1 MGIFLKFLSSF
12 RNEKL
17 DQNEEVFYLDSNFPS
32 LISETSENNDS
43 KVLNIKRTRPEY
55 HLEENDINKNKKF
68 KSRTEIE
75 ITNRISNLEQ
85 EVKKLNQRLDLIEN
99 KIIIKDDYSYEILSP
114 DLRGIICYPPK
125 GVRELTFELVF
136 KNNGKKDWPENTKL
150 IIDRKNTNFLTN
162 FTEINL
168 GFLGVGEEK
177 KIKIYIDLV
186 GKLEEQKYQFVL
198 NFFVQNEVIKPKI
211 YINFQV
217 KDNTVSDFRNLY
229 EISENIASNT
239 FVKREIE
246 KNNGDFPKT
255 YNNILWKSVN
265 DPKEN
270 PKKKKN

>member
-1 MGIFLKFLSSF
+1 MGIFLKLLSSF

-43 KVLNIKRTRPEY
+43 KVLNIKRTRPKY
-55 HLEENDINKNKKF
+55 DLEENDINKNKKF

-198 NFFVQNEVIKPKI
+198 NFFIQNEVIKPKI

-265 DPKEN
+265 DSKEN
-270 PKKKKN
+270 PKKKN

>member
-17 DQNEEVFYLDSNFPS
+17 DQNEEIFYLDSNFPS

-55 HLEENDINKNKKF
+55 DLEENDINKNKKF

-265 DPKEN
+265 NLKEN

>member
-1 MGIFLKFLSSF
+1 M
-12 RNEKL
+12 
-17 DQNEEVFYLDSNFPS
+17 
-32 LISETSENNDS
+32 
-43 KVLNIKRTRPEY
+43 
-55 HLEENDINKNKKF
+55 
-68 KSRTEIE
+68 
-75 ITNRISNLEQ
+75 
-85 EVKKLNQRLDLIEN
+85 
-99 KIIIKDDYSYEILSP
+99 
-114 DLRGIICYPPK
+114 
-125 GVRELTFELVF
+125 F

-198 NFFVQNEVIKPKI
+198 IFFVQNEVIKPKI

-265 DPKEN
+265 NLKEN
-270 PKKKKN
+270 PKKKN

>member
-12 RNEKL
+12 KNEKL
-17 DQNEEVFYLDSNFPS
+17 DQNEEIFYLDSNFPS

-43 KVLNIKRTRPEY
+43 KVLNIKRTRPKY
-55 HLEENDINKNKKF
+55 DLEENDINKNKKF

-265 DPKEN
+265 NLKEN
-270 PKKKKN
+270 PKKKN

>member
-17 DQNEEVFYLDSNFPS
+17 DQNEEIFYLDSNFPS

-43 KVLNIKRTRPEY
+43 KVLNIKRTRPKY
-55 HLEENDINKNKKF
+55 DLEENDINKNKKF

-265 DPKEN
+265 NLKEN
-270 PKKKKN
+270 PKKKN

>member
-12 RNEKL
+12 KNEKL
-17 DQNEEVFYLDSNFPS
+17 DQNEEIFYLDSNFPS

-55 HLEENDINKNKKF
+55 DLEENDINKNKKF

-75 ITNRISNLEQ
+75 ITNCISNLEQ
-85 EVKKLNQRLDLIEN
+85 EVKKLNQRLDLFEN

-270 PKKKKN
+270 LKKKKN

>member
-1 MGIFLKFLSSF
+1 MGIFLKFLYSF

-55 HLEENDINKNKKF
+55 DLEENDINKNKKF

-168 GFLGVGEEK
+168 GSLGVGEEK

-265 DPKEN
+265 NLKEN
-270 PKKKKN
+270 PKKKN

>member
-12 RNEKL
+12 KNEKL
-17 DQNEEVFYLDSNFPS
+17 DQNEEIFYLDSNFPS

-55 HLEENDINKNKKF
+55 DLEENDINKNKKF

-85 EVKKLNQRLDLIEN
+85 EVKKLNQRLDLFEN
-99 KIIIKDDYSYEILSP
+99 KIIIKDDYSYEIISP

-265 DPKEN
+265 NLKEN
-270 PKKKKN
+270 PKKKN

>member
-55 HLEENDINKNKKF
+55 DLEENDINKNKKF

-85 EVKKLNQRLDLIEN
+85 EVKKLNQRLDLFEN

-136 KNNGKKDWPENTKL
+136 RNNGKKDWPENTKL

-265 DPKEN
+265 NLKEN
-270 PKKKKN
+270 PKKKN

>member
-1 MGIFLKFLSSF
+1 MGIFLKLLSSF

-43 KVLNIKRTRPEY
+43 KVLNIKRTRPKY
-55 HLEENDINKNKKF
+55 DLEENDINKNKKF

-265 DPKEN
+265 NLKEN
-270 PKKKKN
+270 PKKKN

>member
-12 RNEKL
+12 KNEKL
-17 DQNEEVFYLDSNFPS
+17 DQNEEIFYLDSNFPS
-32 LISETSENNDS
+32 LISETSENNAS

-55 HLEENDINKNKKF
+55 DLEENDINKNKKF

-186 GKLEEQKYQFVL
+186 GKLEEKKYQFVL

-265 DPKEN
+265 NLKEN
-270 PKKKKN
+270 PKKKN

>member
-12 RNEKL
+12 KNEKL
-17 DQNEEVFYLDSNFPS
+17 DQNEEIFYLDSNFPS

-55 HLEENDINKNKKF
+55 DLEENDINKYKKF

-85 EVKKLNQRLDLIEN
+85 EVKKLNQRLDLFEN

-125 GVRELTFELVF
+125 GVRELTFELVL

-265 DPKEN
+265 NLKEN
-270 PKKKKN
+270 PKKKN

>member
-1 MGIFLKFLSSF
+1 MGIFLKLLSSF

-55 HLEENDINKNKKF
+55 DLEENDINKNKKF

-85 EVKKLNQRLDLIEN
+85 EVKKLNQRLDLFEN

-265 DPKEN
+265 NLKEN
-270 PKKKKN
+270 PKKKN

>member
-1 MGIFLKFLSSF
+1 MGIFLKLLSSF

-43 KVLNIKRTRPEY
+43 KVLNIKRTRPKY
-55 HLEENDINKNKKF
+55 DLEENDINKNKKF

-85 EVKKLNQRLDLIEN
+85 EVKKLNQRLDLFEN
-99 KIIIKDDYSYEILSP
+99 KHIIKDDYSYEILSP

-265 DPKEN
+265 DSKEN
-270 PKKKKN
+270 PKKKN

>member
-12 RNEKL
+12 KNEKL
-17 DQNEEVFYLDSNFPS
+17 DQNEEIFYLDSNFPS

-55 HLEENDINKNKKF
+55 DLEENDINKNKKF

-85 EVKKLNQRLDLIEN
+85 EVKKLNQRLDLFEN

-265 DPKEN
+265 DSKEN
-270 PKKKKN
+270 PKKKN

>member
-1 MGIFLKFLSSF
+1 MGIFLKLLSSF

-55 HLEENDINKNKKF
+55 DLEENDINKNKKF

-85 EVKKLNQRLDLIEN
+85 EVKKLNQRLDLFEN

-198 NFFVQNEVIKPKI
+198 IFFVQNEVIKPKI

-246 KNNGDFPKT
+246 KNNGDFPKA

-265 DPKEN
+265 NLKEN
-270 PKKKKN
+270 PKKKN

>member
-12 RNEKL
+12 KNEKL
-17 DQNEEVFYLDSNFPS
+17 DQNEEIFYLDSNFPS

-55 HLEENDINKNKKF
+55 DLEENDINKNKKF

-85 EVKKLNQRLDLIEN
+85 EVKKLNQRLDLFEN

-246 KNNGDFPKT
+246 KNNGDFPKA

-265 DPKEN
+265 NLKEN
-270 PKKKKN
+270 PKKKN

>member
-12 RNEKL
+12 KNQKL
-17 DQNEEVFYLDSNFPS
+17 DQNEEIFYLDSNFPS

-55 HLEENDINKNKKF
+55 DLEENDINKNKKF

-85 EVKKLNQRLDLIEN
+85 EVKKLNQRLDLFEN

-150 IIDRKNTNFLTN
+150 IIDGKNTNFLTN

-168 GFLGVGEEK
+168 GSLGVGEEK

-265 DPKEN
+265 NLKEN
-270 PKKKKN
+270 PKKKN

>member
-12 RNEKL
+12 KNEKL
-17 DQNEEVFYLDSNFPS
+17 DQNEEIFYLDSNFPS

-43 KVLNIKRTRPEY
+43 KVLNIKRTRPKY
-55 HLEENDINKNKKF
+55 DLEENDINKNKKF
-68 KSRTEIE
+68 EGRTEIE

-85 EVKKLNQRLDLIEN
+85 EVKKLNQRLDLFEN

-168 GFLGVGEEK
+168 GFLGVMEEK

-198 NFFVQNEVIKPKI
+198 NFFVKNEVIKPKI

-265 DPKEN
+265 NLKEN
-270 PKKKKN
+270 PKKKN

>member
-12 RNEKL
+12 KNEKL
-17 DQNEEVFYLDSNFPS
+17 DQNEEIFYLDSNFPS

-55 HLEENDINKNKKF
+55 DLEENDINKNKKF

-186 GKLEEQKYQFVL
+186 GKLEEQKYLFVL

>member
-12 RNEKL
+12 KNEKL
-17 DQNEEVFYLDSNFPS
+17 DQNEEIFYLDSNFPS

-55 HLEENDINKNKKF
+55 DLEENDINKNKKF

-186 GKLEEQKYQFVL
+186 GKLEEKKYQFVL

-265 DPKEN
+265 NLKEN
-270 PKKKKN
+270 PKKKN

>member
-32 LISETSENNDS
+32 LLSETSENNDS

-55 HLEENDINKNKKF
+55 DLEENDINKNKKF

-75 ITNRISNLEQ
+75 ITNRIFNLEQ

>member
-43 KVLNIKRTRPEY
+43 KVLNIKRTRPKY
-55 HLEENDINKNKKF
+55 DLEENDINKNKKF
-68 KSRTEIE
+68 EGRTEIE

-85 EVKKLNQRLDLIEN
+85 EVKKLNQRLDLFEN

-265 DPKEN
+265 NLKEN
-270 PKKKKN
+270 PKKKN

>member
-12 RNEKL
+12 KNEKL
-17 DQNEEVFYLDSNFPS
+17 DQNEEIFYLDSNFPS

-55 HLEENDINKNKKF
+55 DLEENDINKNKKF

-85 EVKKLNQRLDLIEN
+85 EVKKLNQRLDLFEN

-136 KNNGKKDWPENTKL
+136 RNNGKKDWPENTKL

-265 DPKEN
+265 NLKEN
-270 PKKKKN
+270 PKKKN

>member
-1 MGIFLKFLSSF
+1 MGIFLKLLSSF
-12 RNEKL
+12 KNEKL
-17 DQNEEVFYLDSNFPS
+17 DQNEEIFYLDSNFPS
-32 LISETSENNDS
+32 LISETSENNAS

-55 HLEENDINKNKKF
+55 DLEENDINKNKKF

-265 DPKEN
+265 NLKEN
-270 PKKKKN
+270 PKKKN